1 MGDKMNKTIFIT
13 SVLFVIIASCQ
24 TIAQNN
30 DIDFEVMFEDLVNN
44 YNLPTEGYY
53 YEYQFESYR
62 DYIANVEDV
71 LREYILSGIDLLD
84 AWYKQ
89 GSSNCAPPNSQ
100 YGMPVTVPPN
110 FVLRTKKLNNFLLN
124 RNFIQVEEPPHFRC
138 GYYVRHFIPKNN

>member
-13 SVLFVIIASCQ
+13 SVLFVIISSCQ

-44 YNLPTEGYY
+44 YNLPIEGYY

-100 YGMPVTVPPN
+100 YVMFVTVPPN

-138 GYYVRHFIPKNN
+138 GYYVRHFIPQNN